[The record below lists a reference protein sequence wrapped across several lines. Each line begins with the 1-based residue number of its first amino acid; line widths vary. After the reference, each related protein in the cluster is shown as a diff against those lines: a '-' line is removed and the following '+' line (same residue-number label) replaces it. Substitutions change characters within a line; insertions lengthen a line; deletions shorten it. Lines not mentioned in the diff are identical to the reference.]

1 MYIIHTLFQLN
12 KIFQVFDG
20 VIVYLNIIL
29 ISITH
34 TNTWY
39 TCMNNF
45 FFYIMHKRIKL
56 FIIIIYCFLYF
67 FSNLNLNSMCTHSKT
82 ICVWHMLWWF
92 VDKCCI
98 CIHKR
103 ITISIFRF
111 FFFSAKTFKTW
122 PKKWMPNKPSLACIY
137 SIFY

>member
-1 MYIIHTLFQLN
+1 MYIIHTVFQLN

-29 ISITH
+29 ILITH

-45 FFYIMHKRIKL
+45 FYLMHKRIKL
-56 FIIIIYCFLYF
+56 FIIIIYCLLYL
-67 FSNLNLNSMCTHSKT
+67 FSNLNLNSMRTHSKT
-82 ICVWHMLWWF
+82 TCVWHMLWWF

-111 FFFSAKTFKTW
+111 FFFSAKTLKTW
-122 PKKWMPNKPSLACIY
+122 PKTWMPNKPSLACIY

>member
-1 MYIIHTLFQLN
+1 MYIIHTVFQLN

-29 ISITH
+29 ILITH

-45 FFYIMHKRIKL
+45 FFYLMHKRIKL

-67 FSNLNLNSMCTHSKT
+67 FPTS
-82 ICVWHMLWWF
+82 
-92 VDKCCI
+92 
-98 CIHKR
+98 
-103 ITISIFRF
+103 ISIVCVPIVKLLVCGICCGGLLISVVYVFIKELQF
-111 FFFSAKTFKTW
+111 QFSDFFSFQLKHQKHGQ
-122 PKKWMPNKPSLACIY
+122 KKWMPNKPSLACIY

>member
-1 MYIIHTLFQLN
+1 MHTLFQLN

-29 ISITH
+29 ILITH
-34 TNTWY
+34 SNTWY

-45 FFYIMHKRIKL
+45 FFILCTKESNCLSSLYIVF
-56 FIIIIYCFLYF
+56 FIF
-67 FSNLNLNSMCTHSKT
+67 FSNLNLNSMRTHSKT